1 MKRVLCVLFL
11 VIILVC
17 ISWLKTG
24 FAQQLT
30 PEQIKAYEDLLNK
43 KKSSGTVTE
52 SRTYQT
58 PPIFE
63 ENDSVTTDSL
73 NLTPQIQKKKTNI
86 YDSTVADTISQ
97 TKQLVFP
104 QNSRV
109 ERFGQNLFNNPQVNE
124 INTAA
129 APDDYLLGP
138 GDNII
143 ISLWGRVQQEWNLT
157 VDRQGK
163 IFIPKVGEITAW
175 GMTLGQFENHL
186 NAKLSR
192 VYTGYNQKVTL
203 GKIRTIKVFVY
214 GEVVAP
220 GGYAISALSTLF
232 NALAVAG
239 GPSENG
245 SFRQIKLIRGD
256 KTSSVDLYDFLVK
269 GDKRCDLPLSSG
281 DVIFVPLVGRQ
292 ATIRGAIKR
301 PAIYELAGN
310 EKISD
315 LLALAGGPTA
325 DAYMGRLML
334 DRISEKDAR
343 EVIDLDFTSIDKPDS
358 LLVDGDDLSVFSV
371 YQMRQNFVWVNGMVK
386 HPGTFERTD
395 SMRVSNLLERGQLL
409 PNNVYMKRADLYRH
423 HRDGGV
429 EIIALNLEDI
439 VQKKGNDDILL
450 NDLDSLHIYNTND
463 VERKKYV
470 SIDGLV
476 RNPGRYPLYDNMTVS
491 DLIFIAGNLK
501 ESAYMLSAELARID
515 GYGKI
520 AVFVINLDSAS
531 GKIRTPL
538 KENDRLFIRK
548 IPGYEPDRLVMIE
561 GEVYFP
567 GQYSLTDK
575 DETLWSLLN
584 RAGGFTA
591 KAFPAGTVFRRRQIV
606 TNLKLK
612 NIPSVIEASRPL
624 VADSNGVLQPVE
636 TFQFR
641 PESMDRI
648 IIDMPKLIASNGAQG
663 DFTLQAGDY
672 IYVPETPSGISIMG
686 EVGANGTIRF
696 EPGKKVKYYIDRA
709 GGLTRRADKR
719 QIRLVEAT
727 GRVYSGGNIL
737 RKNIGLGD
745 VIIVPSE
752 IKKEKDWL
760 KYITV
765 GTSIITGAVTTA
777 FIIDRM

>member
-1 MKRVLCVLFL
+1 MKRVLCIVFL

-24 FAQQLT
+24 FAQLT

-43 KKSSGTVTE
+43 KKSSGIASE
-52 SRTYQT
+52 PQTYQT

-63 ENDSVTTDSL
+63 EKDSGATDSL
-73 NLTPQIQKKKTNI
+73 GLARQQNKNPNI
-86 YDSTVADTISQ
+86 YDSAAANAAPQ
-97 TKQLVFP
+97 TEQLVLP
-104 QNSRV
+104 LNSRV
-109 ERFGQNLFNNPQVNE
+109 ERFGQNLFSNPQVNE
-124 INTAA
+124 INTAL

-186 NAKLSR
+186 NAQLSQ

-214 GEVVAP
+214 GEVVSP
-220 GGYAISALSTLF
+220 GGYAVSALSTLF
-232 NALAVAG
+232 NTLAVAG
-239 GPSENG
+239 GPSANG

-269 GDKRCDLPLSSG
+269 GDKRCDLSLLSG

-292 ATIRGAIKR
+292 ATIRGAVKR
-301 PAIYELAGN
+301 QAIYELAGD

-334 DRISEKDAR
+334 DRISEKDSR
-343 EVIDLDFTSIDKPDS
+343 EVIDLDFTGTKKPDS
-358 LLVDGDDLSVFSV
+358 LLADGDDLSIFSI
-371 YQMRQNFVWVNGMVK
+371 YQMRQNFVWINGMVK

-395 SMRVSNLLERGQLL
+395 SMRVSDLLERGQLL
-409 PNNVYMKRADLYRH
+409 PNDVYMKRADIYRH
-423 HRDGGV
+423 HRDGRV
-429 EIIALNLEDI
+429 EIIALNLANI
-439 VQKKGNDDILL
+439 VQEKGQEDILL
-450 NDLDSLHIYNTND
+450 SDLDSLYIYNSNN
-463 VERKKYV
+463 VEHKRYV

-476 RNPGRYPLYDNMTVS
+476 RNPGQYPLYDNMTVS

-515 GYGKI
+515 SHGKI
-520 AVFVINLDSAS
+520 TVSTINLDSTS
-531 GKIRTPL
+531 EEIGTPL
-538 KENDRLFIRK
+538 RENDRLFVRK
-548 IPGYEPDRLVMIE
+548 IPGYEPNRLVLIE
-561 GEVYFP
+561 GEVRFP

-575 DETLWSLLN
+575 NETLWSLLN
-584 RAGGFTA
+584 RAGGFTP
-591 KAFPAGTVFRRRQIV
+591 KAFPSGTVFQRRKIV
-606 TNLKLK
+606 SDLKRK
-612 NIPSVIEASRPL
+612 NIPGVIEASRPL
-624 VADSNGVLQPVE
+624 VADSNGVLQSVE
-636 TFQFR
+636 TFQFQ
-641 PESMDRI
+641 PERMDRI
-648 IIDMPKLIASNGAQG
+648 IIDMSRLLASNGAQG
-663 DFTLQAGDY
+663 DFNLQADDY
-672 IYVPETPSGISIMG
+672 IYVPETPSGISVLG
-686 EVGANGTIRF
+686 EIGANGTIRF
-696 EPGKKVKYYIDRA
+696 ESGKKVKYYIDRA
-709 GGLTRRADKR
+709 GGLTRRADKK
-719 QIRLVEAT
+719 QIRLVEAN

-737 RKNIGLGD
+737 RKNIGVGD
-745 VIIVPSE
+745 VIVVPSE

-760 KYITV
+760 KYITM
-765 GTSIITGAVTTA
+765 GASIITGAVTTA